1 MSAEAQRIGHGDTDI
16 RLLPLI
22 DHKVQITGR
31 IRMTIVDRCRHK
43 AVLHCQCR
51 NDRFQCP
58 AGTKQVSGHGFR
70 TGYIR
75 LHRCSAKRLFHS
87 QRFTGIIERRAGSM
101 RIDIINIRSCN
112 SSILDCHGHG
122 TGRLCSIRKRCRNMI
137 GITGAAIPDDLPID
151 FRISGKRMLQ
161 LLQNQHTG
169 SLSHNEALAFRV
181 EGNRSTIGILSL
193 MQMAKT
199 TNAARRLAD
208 YGLPFITVLTDPT
221 MGGVSASFAFI
232 GDVVIAEPKA
242 LIGFAGGVATGS
254 CFLKKGF
261 SLGRAYETKS
271 LSGAVLPVLLVI
283 GVATGAYAAS
293 TEGPGSKHAP
303 LLLALVVALV
313 IGALAQ
319 KSRMCF
325 AGSIRDVILMKNF
338 DLLSIIAALFV
349 VMTIYN
355 IATGNF
361 HLSFSGQPIAH
372 SQHLWNILGMY
383 VVGFAAVLAGGC
395 PLRQLILAGQGS
407 SDSAVTF
414 LGMLLGAA
422 FAHNFNLVGSVAK
435 AATATDAA
443 VPGGPAMP
451 GKIAVI
457 VCIVLLFVIAA
468 TNLRRKKAAK

>member
-1 MSAEAQRIGHGDTDI
+1 MKLFDKTWKLALSGVVIGLLVMLLAMSGNPANMAICVACFIRDAAGALKLHTAAPVQYFRPEIVGFVCGSFLISMATKEYRSTAGSAPMVRFLLGAVMMIGALVFLGCPLRMVLRMSAGD
-16 RLLPLI
+16 L
-22 DHKVQITGR
+22 
-31 IRMTIVDRCRHK
+31 
-43 AVLHCQCR
+43 
-51 NDRFQCP
+51 
-58 AGTKQVSGHGFR
+58 
-70 TGYIR
+70 
-75 LHRCSAKRLFHS
+75 
-87 QRFTGIIERRAGSM
+87 
-101 RIDIINIRSCN
+101 
-112 SSILDCHGHG
+112 
-122 TGRLCSIRKRCRNMI
+122 
-137 GITGAAIPDDLPID
+137 
-151 FRISGKRMLQ
+151 
-161 LLQNQHTG
+161 
-169 SLSHNEALAFRV
+169 
-181 EGNRSTIGILSL
+181 
-193 MQMAKT
+193 
-199 TNAARRLAD
+199 NA
-208 YGLPFITVLTDPT
+208 YV
-221 MGGVSASFAFI
+221 
-232 GDVVIAEPKA
+232 A

-271 LSGAVLPVLLVI
+271 LSGAVLPVLLAALLVI

-414 LGMLLGAA
+414 LGMLLSAA
-422 FAHNFNLVGSVAK
+422 FAHNFNLVGSAAK

-457 VCIVLLFVIAA
+457 VCIVLLFMIAA

>member
-1 MSAEAQRIGHGDTDI
+1 MKLFDKTWKLALSGVVIGLLVMLLAMSGNPANMAICVACFIRDAAGALKLHTAAPVQYFRPEIVGFVCGSFLISMATKEYRSTAGSAPMVRFLLGAVMMIGALVFLGCPLRMVLRMSAGD
-16 RLLPLI
+16 L
-22 DHKVQITGR
+22 
-31 IRMTIVDRCRHK
+31 
-43 AVLHCQCR
+43 
-51 NDRFQCP
+51 
-58 AGTKQVSGHGFR
+58 
-70 TGYIR
+70 
-75 LHRCSAKRLFHS
+75 
-87 QRFTGIIERRAGSM
+87 
-101 RIDIINIRSCN
+101 
-112 SSILDCHGHG
+112 
-122 TGRLCSIRKRCRNMI
+122 
-137 GITGAAIPDDLPID
+137 
-151 FRISGKRMLQ
+151 
-161 LLQNQHTG
+161 
-169 SLSHNEALAFRV
+169 
-181 EGNRSTIGILSL
+181 
-193 MQMAKT
+193 
-199 TNAARRLAD
+199 NA
-208 YGLPFITVLTDPT
+208 YV
-221 MGGVSASFAFI
+221 
-232 GDVVIAEPKA
+232 A

-271 LSGAVLPVLLVI
+271 LSGAVLPVLLAALLVI

-303 LLLALVVALV
+303 LLLALMVALV

-349 VMTIYN
+349 VMTVYN

-422 FAHNFNLVGSVAK
+422 FAHNFNLVGSTAK

-443 VPGGPAMP
+443 IPGGPAMP

>member
-1 MSAEAQRIGHGDTDI
+1 MKLFDKTWKLALSGVVIGLLVMLLAMSGNPANMAICVACFIRDAAGALKLHTAAPVQYFRPEIVGFVCGSFLISMATKEYRSTAGSAPMVRFLLGAVMMIGALVFLGCPLRMVLRMSAGD
-16 RLLPLI
+16 L
-22 DHKVQITGR
+22 
-31 IRMTIVDRCRHK
+31 
-43 AVLHCQCR
+43 
-51 NDRFQCP
+51 
-58 AGTKQVSGHGFR
+58 
-70 TGYIR
+70 
-75 LHRCSAKRLFHS
+75 
-87 QRFTGIIERRAGSM
+87 
-101 RIDIINIRSCN
+101 
-112 SSILDCHGHG
+112 
-122 TGRLCSIRKRCRNMI
+122 
-137 GITGAAIPDDLPID
+137 
-151 FRISGKRMLQ
+151 
-161 LLQNQHTG
+161 
-169 SLSHNEALAFRV
+169 
-181 EGNRSTIGILSL
+181 
-193 MQMAKT
+193 
-199 TNAARRLAD
+199 NA
-208 YGLPFITVLTDPT
+208 YV
-221 MGGVSASFAFI
+221 
-232 GDVVIAEPKA
+232 A

-271 LSGAVLPVLLVI
+271 LSGAVLPVLLAALLVI

-303 LLLALVVALV
+303 LLLALMVALV

-349 VMTIYN
+349 VMTVYN

-422 FAHNFNLVGSVAK
+422 FAHNFNLVGSAAK

>member
-1 MSAEAQRIGHGDTDI
+1 MKFFDKTWKLALSGVVIGLLVMLLAMSGNPANMAICVACFIRDAAGALKLHTAALVQYFRPEIVGFVCGSFLISVATKEYRSTAGSAPMVRFLLGAVMMIGALVFLGCPLRMVLRMSAGD
-16 RLLPLI
+16 L
-22 DHKVQITGR
+22 
-31 IRMTIVDRCRHK
+31 
-43 AVLHCQCR
+43 
-51 NDRFQCP
+51 
-58 AGTKQVSGHGFR
+58 
-70 TGYIR
+70 
-75 LHRCSAKRLFHS
+75 
-87 QRFTGIIERRAGSM
+87 
-101 RIDIINIRSCN
+101 
-112 SSILDCHGHG
+112 
-122 TGRLCSIRKRCRNMI
+122 
-137 GITGAAIPDDLPID
+137 
-151 FRISGKRMLQ
+151 
-161 LLQNQHTG
+161 
-169 SLSHNEALAFRV
+169 
-181 EGNRSTIGILSL
+181 
-193 MQMAKT
+193 
-199 TNAARRLAD
+199 NA
-208 YGLPFITVLTDPT
+208 YV
-221 MGGVSASFAFI
+221 
-232 GDVVIAEPKA
+232 A

-261 SLGRAYETKS
+261 SLGRSYETKS
-271 LSGAVLPVLLVI
+271 LSGAVLPVLLAALLVI

-303 LLLALVVALV
+303 LLLALMVALV

-338 DLLSIIAALFV
+338 DLLSIIAALFA
-349 VMTIYN
+349 VMIIYN

-422 FAHNFNLVGSVAK
+422 FAHNFNLVGSAAK

>member
-1 MSAEAQRIGHGDTDI
+1 MKLFDKTWKLALSGVVIGLLVMLLAMSGNPANMAICVACFIRDAAGALKLHTAAPVQYFRPEIVGFVCGSFLISMATKEYRSTAGSAPMVRFLLGTVMMIGALVFLGCPLRMVLRMSAGD
-16 RLLPLI
+16 L
-22 DHKVQITGR
+22 
-31 IRMTIVDRCRHK
+31 
-43 AVLHCQCR
+43 
-51 NDRFQCP
+51 
-58 AGTKQVSGHGFR
+58 
-70 TGYIR
+70 
-75 LHRCSAKRLFHS
+75 
-87 QRFTGIIERRAGSM
+87 
-101 RIDIINIRSCN
+101 
-112 SSILDCHGHG
+112 
-122 TGRLCSIRKRCRNMI
+122 
-137 GITGAAIPDDLPID
+137 
-151 FRISGKRMLQ
+151 
-161 LLQNQHTG
+161 
-169 SLSHNEALAFRV
+169 
-181 EGNRSTIGILSL
+181 
-193 MQMAKT
+193 
-199 TNAARRLAD
+199 NA
-208 YGLPFITVLTDPT
+208 YV
-221 MGGVSASFAFI
+221 
-232 GDVVIAEPKA
+232 A

-271 LSGAVLPVLLVI
+271 LSGAVLPVLLAALLVI

-303 LLLALVVALV
+303 LLLALMVALV

-338 DLLSIIAALFV
+338 DLLSIIAALFA
-349 VMTIYN
+349 VMIIYN

-422 FAHNFNLVGSVAK
+422 FAHNFNLVGSAAK

>member
-1 MSAEAQRIGHGDTDI
+1 MKLFDKTWKLALSGVVIGLLVMLLAMSGNPANMAICVACFIRDAAGALKLHTAAPVQYFRPEIVGFVCGSFLISMATKEYRSTAGSAPMVRFLLGAVMMIGALVFLGCPLRMVLRMSAGD
-16 RLLPLI
+16 L
-22 DHKVQITGR
+22 
-31 IRMTIVDRCRHK
+31 
-43 AVLHCQCR
+43 
-51 NDRFQCP
+51 
-58 AGTKQVSGHGFR
+58 
-70 TGYIR
+70 
-75 LHRCSAKRLFHS
+75 
-87 QRFTGIIERRAGSM
+87 
-101 RIDIINIRSCN
+101 
-112 SSILDCHGHG
+112 
-122 TGRLCSIRKRCRNMI
+122 
-137 GITGAAIPDDLPID
+137 
-151 FRISGKRMLQ
+151 
-161 LLQNQHTG
+161 
-169 SLSHNEALAFRV
+169 
-181 EGNRSTIGILSL
+181 
-193 MQMAKT
+193 
-199 TNAARRLAD
+199 NA
-208 YGLPFITVLTDPT
+208 YV
-221 MGGVSASFAFI
+221 
-232 GDVVIAEPKA
+232 A

-261 SLGRAYETKS
+261 SLGRAYETKP
-271 LSGAVLPVLLVI
+271 LSGAVLPVLLAALLVI

-349 VMTIYN
+349 VMTVYN
-355 IATGNF
+355 IVTGNF

-422 FAHNFNLVGSVAK
+422 FAHNFNLVGSAAK

-457 VCIVLLFVIAA
+457 VCIVLLFMIAA

>member
-1 MSAEAQRIGHGDTDI
+1 MKLFDKTWKLALSGVVIGLLVMLLAMSGNPANMAICVACFIRDAAGALKLHTAAPVQYFRPEIVGFVCGSFLISMATKEYRSTAGSAPMVRFLLGAVMMIGALVFLGCPLRMVLRMSAGD
-16 RLLPLI
+16 L
-22 DHKVQITGR
+22 
-31 IRMTIVDRCRHK
+31 
-43 AVLHCQCR
+43 
-51 NDRFQCP
+51 
-58 AGTKQVSGHGFR
+58 
-70 TGYIR
+70 
-75 LHRCSAKRLFHS
+75 
-87 QRFTGIIERRAGSM
+87 
-101 RIDIINIRSCN
+101 
-112 SSILDCHGHG
+112 
-122 TGRLCSIRKRCRNMI
+122 
-137 GITGAAIPDDLPID
+137 
-151 FRISGKRMLQ
+151 
-161 LLQNQHTG
+161 
-169 SLSHNEALAFRV
+169 
-181 EGNRSTIGILSL
+181 
-193 MQMAKT
+193 
-199 TNAARRLAD
+199 NA
-208 YGLPFITVLTDPT
+208 YV
-221 MGGVSASFAFI
+221 
-232 GDVVIAEPKA
+232 A

-254 CFLKKGF
+254 RFLKKGF
-261 SLGRAYETKS
+261 SLGRAYETKP
-271 LSGAVLPVLLVI
+271 LSGAVLPVLLAALLVI

-303 LLLALVVALV
+303 LLALVVALV

-422 FAHNFNLVGSVAK
+422 FAHNFNLVGSAAK

>member
-1 MSAEAQRIGHGDTDI
+1 MKLFDKTWKLALSGVVIGLLVMLLAMSGNPANMAICVACFIRDAAGALKLHTAAPVQYFRPEIVGFVCGSFLISMATKEYRSTAGSAPMVRFLLGAVMMIGALVFLGCPLRMVLRMSAGD
-16 RLLPLI
+16 L
-22 DHKVQITGR
+22 
-31 IRMTIVDRCRHK
+31 
-43 AVLHCQCR
+43 
-51 NDRFQCP
+51 
-58 AGTKQVSGHGFR
+58 
-70 TGYIR
+70 
-75 LHRCSAKRLFHS
+75 
-87 QRFTGIIERRAGSM
+87 
-101 RIDIINIRSCN
+101 
-112 SSILDCHGHG
+112 
-122 TGRLCSIRKRCRNMI
+122 
-137 GITGAAIPDDLPID
+137 
-151 FRISGKRMLQ
+151 
-161 LLQNQHTG
+161 
-169 SLSHNEALAFRV
+169 
-181 EGNRSTIGILSL
+181 
-193 MQMAKT
+193 
-199 TNAARRLAD
+199 NA
-208 YGLPFITVLTDPT
+208 YV
-221 MGGVSASFAFI
+221 
-232 GDVVIAEPKA
+232 A

-271 LSGAVLPVLLVI
+271 LSGAVLPVLLAALLVI

-303 LLLALVVALV
+303 LLLALMVALV

-422 FAHNFNLVGSVAK
+422 FAHNFNLVGSAAK

-468 TNLRRKKAAK
+468 ANLRRKKAAK

>member
-1 MSAEAQRIGHGDTDI
+1 MKLFDKTWKLALSGVVIGLLVMLLAMSGNPANMAICVACFIRDAAGALKLHTAAPVQYFRPEIVGFVCGSFLISVATKEYRATAGSAPMVRFLLGAVMMIGALVFLGCPLRMVLRMSAGD
-16 RLLPLI
+16 L
-22 DHKVQITGR
+22 
-31 IRMTIVDRCRHK
+31 
-43 AVLHCQCR
+43 
-51 NDRFQCP
+51 
-58 AGTKQVSGHGFR
+58 
-70 TGYIR
+70 
-75 LHRCSAKRLFHS
+75 
-87 QRFTGIIERRAGSM
+87 
-101 RIDIINIRSCN
+101 
-112 SSILDCHGHG
+112 
-122 TGRLCSIRKRCRNMI
+122 
-137 GITGAAIPDDLPID
+137 
-151 FRISGKRMLQ
+151 
-161 LLQNQHTG
+161 
-169 SLSHNEALAFRV
+169 
-181 EGNRSTIGILSL
+181 
-193 MQMAKT
+193 
-199 TNAARRLAD
+199 NA
-208 YGLPFITVLTDPT
+208 YV
-221 MGGVSASFAFI
+221 
-232 GDVVIAEPKA
+232 A

-271 LSGAVLPVLLVI
+271 LSGAVLPVLLAALLVI

-338 DLLSIIAALFV
+338 DLLSIIATLFA
-349 VMTIYN
+349 VMTVYN

-422 FAHNFNLVGSVAK
+422 FAHNFNLVGSAAK

-451 GKIAVI
+451 GKIAII

>member
-1 MSAEAQRIGHGDTDI
+1 MKLFDKTWKLALSGVVIGLLVMLLAMSGNPANMAICVACFIRDAAGALKLHTAAPVQYFRPEIVGFVCGSFLISMATKEYRSTAGSAPMVRFLLGAVMMIGALVFLGCPLRMVLRMSAGD
-16 RLLPLI
+16 L
-22 DHKVQITGR
+22 
-31 IRMTIVDRCRHK
+31 
-43 AVLHCQCR
+43 
-51 NDRFQCP
+51 
-58 AGTKQVSGHGFR
+58 
-70 TGYIR
+70 
-75 LHRCSAKRLFHS
+75 
-87 QRFTGIIERRAGSM
+87 
-101 RIDIINIRSCN
+101 
-112 SSILDCHGHG
+112 
-122 TGRLCSIRKRCRNMI
+122 
-137 GITGAAIPDDLPID
+137 
-151 FRISGKRMLQ
+151 
-161 LLQNQHTG
+161 
-169 SLSHNEALAFRV
+169 
-181 EGNRSTIGILSL
+181 
-193 MQMAKT
+193 
-199 TNAARRLAD
+199 NA
-208 YGLPFITVLTDPT
+208 YV
-221 MGGVSASFAFI
+221 
-232 GDVVIAEPKA
+232 A

-261 SLGRAYETKS
+261 SLGRAYETKP
-271 LSGAVLPVLLVI
+271 LSGAVLPVLLAALLVI

-422 FAHNFNLVGSVAK
+422 FAHNFNLVGSAAK

-451 GKIAVI
+451 GKIAII

>member
-1 MSAEAQRIGHGDTDI
+1 MKLFDKTWKLALSGVVIGLLVMLLAMSGNPANMAICVACFIRDAAGALKLHTAAPVQYFRPEIVGFVCGSFLISMATKEYRSTAGSAPMVRFLLGAVMMIGALVFLGCPLRMVLRMSAGD
-16 RLLPLI
+16 L
-22 DHKVQITGR
+22 
-31 IRMTIVDRCRHK
+31 
-43 AVLHCQCR
+43 
-51 NDRFQCP
+51 
-58 AGTKQVSGHGFR
+58 
-70 TGYIR
+70 
-75 LHRCSAKRLFHS
+75 
-87 QRFTGIIERRAGSM
+87 
-101 RIDIINIRSCN
+101 
-112 SSILDCHGHG
+112 
-122 TGRLCSIRKRCRNMI
+122 
-137 GITGAAIPDDLPID
+137 
-151 FRISGKRMLQ
+151 
-161 LLQNQHTG
+161 
-169 SLSHNEALAFRV
+169 
-181 EGNRSTIGILSL
+181 
-193 MQMAKT
+193 
-199 TNAARRLAD
+199 NA
-208 YGLPFITVLTDPT
+208 YV
-221 MGGVSASFAFI
+221 
-232 GDVVIAEPKA
+232 A

-271 LSGAVLPVLLVI
+271 LSGAVLPVLLAALLVI

-338 DLLSIIAALFV
+338 DLLSIIVALFA

-422 FAHNFNLVGSVAK
+422 FAHNFNLVGSAAK

-451 GKIAVI
+451 DKIAVI

>member
-1 MSAEAQRIGHGDTDI
+1 MKLFDKTWKLALSGVVIGLLVMLLAMSGNPANMAICVACFIRDAAGALKLHTAAPVQYFRPEIVGFVCGSFLISMATKEYRSTAGSAPMVRFLLGAVMMIGALVFLGCPLRMVLRMSAGD
-16 RLLPLI
+16 L
-22 DHKVQITGR
+22 
-31 IRMTIVDRCRHK
+31 
-43 AVLHCQCR
+43 
-51 NDRFQCP
+51 
-58 AGTKQVSGHGFR
+58 
-70 TGYIR
+70 
-75 LHRCSAKRLFHS
+75 
-87 QRFTGIIERRAGSM
+87 
-101 RIDIINIRSCN
+101 
-112 SSILDCHGHG
+112 
-122 TGRLCSIRKRCRNMI
+122 
-137 GITGAAIPDDLPID
+137 
-151 FRISGKRMLQ
+151 
-161 LLQNQHTG
+161 
-169 SLSHNEALAFRV
+169 
-181 EGNRSTIGILSL
+181 
-193 MQMAKT
+193 
-199 TNAARRLAD
+199 NA
-208 YGLPFITVLTDPT
+208 YV
-221 MGGVSASFAFI
+221 
-232 GDVVIAEPKA
+232 A

-261 SLGRAYETKS
+261 SLGRAYETNS

-338 DLLSIIAALFV
+338 DLLSIIAALFA

-422 FAHNFNLVGSVAK
+422 FAHNFNLVGSAAK

>member
-1 MSAEAQRIGHGDTDI
+1 MKLFDKTWKLALSGVVIGLLVMLLAMSGNPANMAICVACFIRDAAGALKLHTAAPVQYFRPEIVGFVCGSFLISMATKEYRSTAGSAPMVRFLLGAVMMIGALVFLGCPLRMVLRMSAGD
-16 RLLPLI
+16 L
-22 DHKVQITGR
+22 
-31 IRMTIVDRCRHK
+31 
-43 AVLHCQCR
+43 
-51 NDRFQCP
+51 
-58 AGTKQVSGHGFR
+58 
-70 TGYIR
+70 
-75 LHRCSAKRLFHS
+75 
-87 QRFTGIIERRAGSM
+87 
-101 RIDIINIRSCN
+101 
-112 SSILDCHGHG
+112 
-122 TGRLCSIRKRCRNMI
+122 
-137 GITGAAIPDDLPID
+137 
-151 FRISGKRMLQ
+151 
-161 LLQNQHTG
+161 
-169 SLSHNEALAFRV
+169 
-181 EGNRSTIGILSL
+181 
-193 MQMAKT
+193 
-199 TNAARRLAD
+199 NA
-208 YGLPFITVLTDPT
+208 YV
-221 MGGVSASFAFI
+221 
-232 GDVVIAEPKA
+232 A

-261 SLGRAYETKS
+261 SLGRAYETKP
-271 LSGAVLPVLLVI
+271 LSGAVLPVLLAALLVI

-422 FAHNFNLVGSVAK
+422 FAHNFNLVGSAAK

-468 TNLRRKKAAK
+468 TNLRRKKEAK

>member
-1 MSAEAQRIGHGDTDI
+1 MKLFDKTWKLALSGVVIGLLVMLLAMSGNPANMAICVACFIRDAAGALKLHTAAPVQYFRPEIVGFVCGSFLISVATKEYRSTAGSAPMVRFLLGAVMMIGALVFLGCPLRMVLRMSAGD
-16 RLLPLI
+16 L
-22 DHKVQITGR
+22 
-31 IRMTIVDRCRHK
+31 
-43 AVLHCQCR
+43 
-51 NDRFQCP
+51 
-58 AGTKQVSGHGFR
+58 
-70 TGYIR
+70 
-75 LHRCSAKRLFHS
+75 
-87 QRFTGIIERRAGSM
+87 
-101 RIDIINIRSCN
+101 
-112 SSILDCHGHG
+112 
-122 TGRLCSIRKRCRNMI
+122 
-137 GITGAAIPDDLPID
+137 
-151 FRISGKRMLQ
+151 
-161 LLQNQHTG
+161 
-169 SLSHNEALAFRV
+169 
-181 EGNRSTIGILSL
+181 
-193 MQMAKT
+193 
-199 TNAARRLAD
+199 NA
-208 YGLPFITVLTDPT
+208 YV
-221 MGGVSASFAFI
+221 
-232 GDVVIAEPKA
+232 A

-271 LSGAVLPVLLVI
+271 LSGAVLPVLLAALLVI

-422 FAHNFNLVGSVAK
+422 FAHNFNLVGSAAK

-443 VPGGPAMP
+443 VPGGPAIP

-468 TNLRRKKAAK
+468 TNLRRKKEAK

>member
-1 MSAEAQRIGHGDTDI
+1 LSGVVIGLLVMLLAMSGNPANMAICVACFIRDAAGALKLHTAAPVQYFRPEIVGFVCGSFLISMATKEYRSTAGSAPMVRFLLGAVMMIGALVFLGCPLRMVLRMSAGD
-16 RLLPLI
+16 L
-22 DHKVQITGR
+22 
-31 IRMTIVDRCRHK
+31 
-43 AVLHCQCR
+43 
-51 NDRFQCP
+51 
-58 AGTKQVSGHGFR
+58 
-70 TGYIR
+70 
-75 LHRCSAKRLFHS
+75 
-87 QRFTGIIERRAGSM
+87 
-101 RIDIINIRSCN
+101 
-112 SSILDCHGHG
+112 
-122 TGRLCSIRKRCRNMI
+122 
-137 GITGAAIPDDLPID
+137 
-151 FRISGKRMLQ
+151 
-161 LLQNQHTG
+161 
-169 SLSHNEALAFRV
+169 
-181 EGNRSTIGILSL
+181 
-193 MQMAKT
+193 
-199 TNAARRLAD
+199 NA
-208 YGLPFITVLTDPT
+208 YV
-221 MGGVSASFAFI
+221 
-232 GDVVIAEPKA
+232 A

-271 LSGAVLPVLLVI
+271 LSGAVLPVLLAALLVI

-303 LLLALVVALV
+303 LLLALMVALV

-349 VMTIYN
+349 VMTVYN

-422 FAHNFNLVGSVAK
+422 FAHNFNLVGSAAK

>member
-1 MSAEAQRIGHGDTDI
+1 MKLFDKTWKLALSGVVIGLLVMLLAMSGNPANMAICVACFIRDAAGALKLHTAAPVQYFRPEIVGFVCGSFLISMATKEYRSTAGSAPMVRFLLGAVMMIGALVFLGCPLRMVLRMSAGD
-16 RLLPLI
+16 L
-22 DHKVQITGR
+22 
-31 IRMTIVDRCRHK
+31 
-43 AVLHCQCR
+43 
-51 NDRFQCP
+51 
-58 AGTKQVSGHGFR
+58 
-70 TGYIR
+70 
-75 LHRCSAKRLFHS
+75 
-87 QRFTGIIERRAGSM
+87 
-101 RIDIINIRSCN
+101 
-112 SSILDCHGHG
+112 
-122 TGRLCSIRKRCRNMI
+122 
-137 GITGAAIPDDLPID
+137 
-151 FRISGKRMLQ
+151 
-161 LLQNQHTG
+161 
-169 SLSHNEALAFRV
+169 
-181 EGNRSTIGILSL
+181 
-193 MQMAKT
+193 
-199 TNAARRLAD
+199 NA
-208 YGLPFITVLTDPT
+208 YV
-221 MGGVSASFAFI
+221 
-232 GDVVIAEPKA
+232 A

-261 SLGRAYETKS
+261 SLGRSYETKS
-271 LSGAVLPVLLVI
+271 LSGAVLPVLLAALLVI

-303 LLLALVVALV
+303 LLLALMVALV

-349 VMTIYN
+349 VMTVYN

-422 FAHNFNLVGSVAK
+422 FAHNFNLVGSTAK

-443 VPGGPAMP
+443 IPGGPAMP